1 MGMTD
6 TPDEVFRKVSTITL
20 VNALPEPIM
29 VWCEVYGNERYTAR
43 YDPELDGWAVID
55 VESTEQIAFVRIHV
69 FEEEE

>member
-1 MGMTD
+1 
-6 TPDEVFRKVSTITL
+6 
-20 VNALPEPIM
+20 M